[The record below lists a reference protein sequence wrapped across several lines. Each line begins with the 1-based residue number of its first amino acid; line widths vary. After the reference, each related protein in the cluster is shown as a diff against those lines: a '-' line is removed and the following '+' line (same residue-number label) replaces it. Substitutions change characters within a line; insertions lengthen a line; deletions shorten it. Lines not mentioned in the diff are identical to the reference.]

1 MIQKACPEDSA
12 SFLSKI
18 TFWWFSG
25 MILKGY
31 KNPLTMDD
39 MWTLSLKNKSS
50 AILRKFNKVWI
61 PTVEKEKENA
71 KKKISLGETVVTDV
85 CLLSSILK
93 TFWSGMLFVGFIKL
107 IASTLIFVNPLVLDR
122 LITFMS
128 PSNDEPQW
136 RGYFYASLM
145 FIFPLFESLLNSQ
158 YEYRINLIGMRIRA
172 CVISVIYKKVCKL
185 LLMTILTIIVFT
197 IIDYI

>member
-18 TFWWFSG
+18 TFWWFSAI
-25 MILKGY
+25 ILKGY
-31 KNPLTMDD
+31 KKPLTMDD
-39 MWTLSLKNKSS
+39 MWTLSRKNKSS
-50 AILRKFNKVWI
+50 AILTKFNKVWI
-61 PTVEKEKENA
+61 PTEKENA
-71 KKKISLGETVVTDV
+71 KKKALLGEPVVSDV

-122 LITFMS
+122 LISFMS

-185 LLMTILTIIVFT
+185 LLTTILAIIIFT
-197 IIDYI
+197 IIDNI

>member
-18 TFWWFSG
+18 TFWWFSAI
-25 MILKGY
+25 ILKGY

-39 MWTLSLKNKSS
+39 MWTLSRKNKSS

-61 PTVEKEKENA
+61 PTEKENA
-71 KKKISLGETVVTDV
+71 KKKALLGEPVVADV
-85 CLLSSILK
+85 FLLNSILK
-93 TFWSGMLFVGFIKL
+93 TFWSGMVFVGFIKL

-122 LITFMS
+122 LISFMS

-185 LLMTILTIIVFT
+185 LLTTILAIIIFT
-197 IIDYI
+197 IIDNI